1 MSVPLTNV
9 CFLLDNSTIPTHWQA
24 PITFNPNDYEG
35 FIYCITNKLTGRR
48 YIGRKTFH
56 FNIKLKPLKGRKNKR
71 HRKKPSDWPT
81 YTSSSVELNSDI
93 LRSGKENFEF
103 VIIHLCEN
111 KSQLA
116 YYEPYYMYK
125 YEVLTAGTD
134 GKRQYYNKV
143 IPPCKSIPK
152 GIGVSLNVDCS
163 SKLR

>member
-1 MSVPLTNV
+1 MY
-9 CFLLDNSTIPTHWQA
+9 FLLNDSTISTHWQSPFSFCA
-24 PITFNPNDYEG
+24 DNYEG
-35 FIYCITNKLTGRR
+35 FIYCITNKLTNRK

-81 YTSSSVELNSDI
+81 YTSSSIELNDDI
-93 LRSGKENFEF
+93 VRLGKENFEF

-125 YEVLTAGTD
+125 HEVLTAMQD
-134 GKRQYYNKV
+134 GKRQYYNKI

-152 GIGVSLNVDCS
+152 GIGVSLNVNCS
-163 SKLR
+163 SILR